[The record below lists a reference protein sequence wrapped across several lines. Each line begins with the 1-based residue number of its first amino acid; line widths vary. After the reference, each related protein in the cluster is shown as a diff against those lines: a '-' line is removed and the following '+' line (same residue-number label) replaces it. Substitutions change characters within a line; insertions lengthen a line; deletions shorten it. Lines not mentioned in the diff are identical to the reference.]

1 MKFYLRRKRKRTLDI
16 SDLDV
21 VPSLKKNKATNS
33 NNRNK
38 NAQVAAKNVLEKCK
52 KISRKK
58 TPFLFNISDIAD
70 AEPVDYNNDTNIGNV
85 SSNKRAQITAKNST
99 KI

>member
-1 MKFYLRRKRKRTLDI
+1 MKFSLRRKSTSDI
-16 SDLDV
+16 SELDV
-21 VPSLKKNKATNS
+21 VPSSKKNKATNS

-38 NAQVAAKNVLEKCK
+38 NAQVAAKNVLEKYK

-70 AEPVDYNNDTNIGNV
+70 AELVHYSNDTNISNV
-85 SSNKRAQITAKNST
+85 SSNKSAQITAKNST